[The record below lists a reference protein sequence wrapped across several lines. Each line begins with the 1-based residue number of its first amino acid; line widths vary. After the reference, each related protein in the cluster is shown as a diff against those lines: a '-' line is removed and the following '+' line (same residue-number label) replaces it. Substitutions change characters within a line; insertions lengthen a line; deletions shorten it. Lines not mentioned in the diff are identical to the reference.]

1 MQLKHNSNLELEI
14 FFFFPLIV
22 NSSREG
28 ARAAIDAVA
37 LIDEPAQRDR
47 NNVADWLWLGLSRNT
62 LCTIWMRQQEVASF
76 T

>member
-1 MQLKHNSNLELEI
+1 MQLKHNSNLGLEI
-14 FFFFPLIV
+14 FFFLSLIV

-28 ARAAIDAVA
+28 ARAAVDAVA

-62 LCTIWMRQQEVASF
+62 PCTIWMRQQEVASF